1 MLVIFD
7 NNLKVK
13 KKYNGEGAVDRGF
26 LITTTG
32 KAYGFTS

>member
-1 MLVIFD
+1 MMVIFD

-13 KKYNGEGAVDRGF
+13 KKYNGEGAVDQGF
-26 LITTTG
+26 LITTG